1 MSWRIALPAVALGGA
16 VLASC
21 LLPSDPGTIR
31 VSFALPQDTVRIG
44 VADTATPAVSV
55 LSGTTPLVGA
65 HLQYES
71 ADSTVLSVNDAGTIR
86 VRARRTAY
94 IRVKLVSVATGAT
107 PPVDSYPVRGVVSRL
122 AFTATSATL
131 PSIGD
136 TLTLRPGF
144 LDATGAHFAPADSA
158 AATATLSV
166 QLASAGS
173 AVSVD
178 STGRI
183 HALAHGTDTLR
194 VQVDTCRG
202 AFVVSVRQR
211 AASVHITPRTV
222 QFASIGR
229 TQPFTA
235 TAQDSGGTPIAEPP
249 INWSS
254 SAPGVVAIN
263 SSGIATA
270 IANGT
275 AQIIAQVDS
284 AADTVTV
291 TVSQVAATMAFSVQP
306 SSAASGTAIA
316 PAVAVAIEDSLGH
329 PVTNATTFVTV
340 ALNGGPGGATLSG
353 TLGKSAVNG
362 VATFDDL
369 SVDKA
374 GSGYTLVVSA
384 TGFGNTSSTTFG
396 ITPGAATRLTFVTQ
410 PSRTPK
416 SSIITPPVQVA
427 AQDAFGNTVT
437 AFTGSVTVSIV
448 AGTGGAQLSGTLS
461 VPAAG
466 GVATFNDL
474 AINRTGTTYKLGAS
488 ASGLTSATSAVF
500 SITTASVL
508 VFVVQPSTT
517 QANAIIAPAVQ
528 VAVEDGFGDIATGYS
543 GSIAVEITAGTGT
556 AGAALN
562 GTTTVAVVNG
572 VGTFNTLS
580 ITLSG
585 TAYQLTATDPANQLA
600 DGTSGAFDIQ

>member
-31 VSFALPQDTVRIG
+31 VSFALPQDTVRVG

-71 ADSTVLSVNDAGTIR
+71 ADTNVLSVNDAGTIR

-107 PPVDSYPVRGVVSRL
+107 PPVDSFPVRGVVSRL
-122 AFTATSATL
+122 AFAETSATL
-131 PSIGD
+131 TSIGD
-136 TLTLRPGF
+136 TLTLHPGF

-166 QLASAGS
+166 QVASTGS

-211 AASVHITPRTV
+211 ATSVHITPRTM
-222 QFASIGR
+222 QFSSIG
-229 TQPFTA
+229 QIQLFSA
-235 TAQDSGGTPIAEPP
+235 TALDSGGATIAAPQ
-249 INWSS
+249 ITWSS
-254 SAPGVVAIN
+254 TAPGVVAVN
-263 SSGIATA
+263 ATGTASA
-270 IANGT
+270 IANG
-275 AQIIAQVDS
+275 AARLIAAIDS

-291 TVSQVAATMAFSVQP
+291 SVSQVPATMSFGVEP
-306 SSAASGTAIA
+306 SSATAGSAIA
-316 PAVAVAIEDSLGH
+316 PAVTITVADSLGH
-329 PVTNATTFVTV
+329 PVTTANTFVSV
-340 ALNGGPGGATLSG
+340 ALAGGPGGATLSG
-353 TLGKSAVNG
+353 TLAKSAVNG
-362 VATFDDL
+362 VATFADL

-374 GSGYTLVVSA
+374 GSGYSLVASA
-384 TGFGNTSSTTFG
+384 TGFPHATSNTFG
-396 ITPGAATRLTFVTQ
+396 ITAGAATKLTFVTQ

-416 SSIITPPVQVA
+416 NSIITPPVQVV
-427 AQDAFGNTVT
+427 AQDALGNVVT
-437 AFTGSVTVSIV
+437 AFTGSVTISI
-448 AGTGGAQLSGTLS
+448 ASGSGGANLSGTLS
-461 VPAAG
+461 VPATAG
-466 GVATFNDL
+466 LATFSDL
-474 AINRTGTTYKLGAS
+474 SINKTGTNYKLAVS
-488 ASGLTSATSAVF
+488 ASGLTTATSAVF
-500 SITTASVL
+500 AITTPSVL
-508 VFVVQPSTT
+508 VFVLQPSTT
-517 QANAIIAPAVQ
+517 PANTAIAPAIQ

-543 GSIAVEITAGTGT
+543 GSVALEILPGTGT
-556 AGAALN
+556 SGAALN
-562 GTTTVAVVNG
+562 GTTSVAIVNG
-572 VGTFNTLS
+572 VATFSNVSVTLAGS
-580 ITLSG
+580 
-585 TAYQLTATDPANQLA
+585 AYQLNATDPANVLA
-600 DGTSGAFDIQ
+600 DGASGAFDIQ